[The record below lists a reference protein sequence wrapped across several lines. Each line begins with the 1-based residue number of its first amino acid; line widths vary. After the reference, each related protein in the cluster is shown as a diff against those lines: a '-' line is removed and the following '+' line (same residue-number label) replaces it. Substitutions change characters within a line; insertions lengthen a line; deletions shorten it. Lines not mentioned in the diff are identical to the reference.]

1 MKNIAVIFAGGTGQ
15 RMGIK
20 DVPKQFL
27 EVDGKPVIAYTLDH
41 FEQHEEIDEI
51 YVVCIEAWIDYL
63 KYKLRDYGFT
73 KIKSIIPGGS
83 TGQDSIYLGL
93 KEAEKYCDKD
103 SIVLIHDGV
112 RPLIDHDLI
121 SRNIRDVK
129 QNGNSI
135 TSTGCNETFIIS
147 KDGVN
152 IDDVPIRK
160 ESYNAQA
167 PQGFRLGEI
176 IAAHEE
182 MRSYNP
188 EYRNVIDS
196 CTLYRLLGKQ
206 TYLTEG
212 VRGNIKITNPV
223 DMYILKAWLDFQK
236 NDGKVIGIPHLEGY
250 WDFEEEQK
258 QNQGQDQSQMTL
270 SRRKKENE

>member
-1 MKNIAVIFAGGTGQ
+1 MKNIALIFAGGTGQ
-15 RMGIK
+15 RMGVK

-27 EVDGKPVIAYTLDH
+27 EVDGKPVILYTIEF
-41 FEQHEEIDEI
+41 FENHKEIDEI
-51 YVVCIEAWIDYL
+51 YVVCIEPWIDYL
-63 KYKLRDYGFT
+63 EYKLSKTDIK
-73 KIKSIIPGGS
+73 KIKSIIPGGA

-93 KEAEKYCDKD
+93 KEAEKHCDPET
-103 SIVLIHDGV
+103 IVLIHDGV
-112 RPLIDHDLI
+112 RPFISEDLI
-121 SRNIRDVK
+121 SRNIADAKLR
-129 QNGNSI
+129 GNSI

-160 ESYNAQA
+160 ESFNAQA
-167 PQGFRLGEI
+167 PQAFHLGEI

-188 EYRNVIDS
+188 TYRDVIDS

-223 DMYILKAWLDFQK
+223 DLYIFKAWLDFKK
-236 NDGKVIGIPHLEGY
+236 NNEAVMGIPSLDDYYEAVK
-250 WDFEEEQK
+250 EEPI
-258 QNQGQDQSQMTL
+258 TWRL
-270 SRRKKENE
+270 KKHE